1 MIAKVLVVAK
11 WEYLEK
17 VKSKAFLIGLFLMP
31 IIMVGMG
38 LFSGLL
44 AAREDTSTKVIGG
57 SSDGAGTAASF
68 HYPSGVAVDSSGSVY
83 VADLE
88 NDKIRKVTSAGV
100 VTTLAGSG
108 AQGSAD
114 GRQAR

>member
-44 AAREDTSTKVIGG
+44 AAR
-57 SSDGAGTAASF
+57 
-68 HYPSGVAVDSSGSVY
+68 
-83 VADLE
+83 
-88 NDKIRKVTSAGV
+88 
-100 VTTLAGSG
+100 
-108 AQGSAD
+108 
-114 GRQAR
+114 

>member
-44 AAREDTSTKVIGG
+44 AAREDTST
-57 SSDGAGTAASF
+57 
-68 HYPSGVAVDSSGSVY
+68 
-83 VADLE
+83 
-88 NDKIRKVTSAGV
+88 
-100 VTTLAGSG
+100 
-108 AQGSAD
+108 
-114 GRQAR
+114 